1 MTNKG
6 DFSTTP
12 GAVVCQNTVNLPPQ
26 YCHHFCPCAT
36 YCEPGCALDCTTKHG
51 DEFRTQHG
59 ITEEEYERT
68 EQAHDKTMAEILAD
82 YRADRTT
89 EAQALA
95 ELEQFNQRDAARRAS

>member
-36 YCEPGCALDCTTKHG
+36 YCEPGCALDCTTKPGGEAYVTAQH
-51 DEFRTQHG
+51 EFVDG
-59 ITEEEYERT
+59 ITMAVANAVAAGIRPEDIRAGLLRLVLGI
-68 EQAHDKTMAEILAD
+68 QA
-82 YRADRTT
+82 Y
-89 EAQALA
+89 
-95 ELEQFNQRDAARRAS
+95 